1 MRSRVPGAGADRCR
15 LRQEAPQRLGPADR
29 RGRIPAWTRSGL
41 SSQPP
46 RPSLSPTGS
55 GQTIRR
61 SSPHAP
67 PPLTPHPPKPTP
79 TSASNDSLRGPA
91 GCQARSRGA
100 HPAPPAFPGPRSP
113 SSDPRRR
120 GSRLRSLLRQLPRPA
135 RAHWWSCAAPP
146 ELPNQSPGLAPC
158 SQRGGAAAGGGSRE
172 APPPAAGPASSRPH
186 RYLGSPEI
194 LPGRGLRPLAGPGGY
209 GCFPTLCPPAISA
222 WQGQERTPALG
233 GGYEAQCV
241 LGEGRSEISHWM
253 GPRPRAREKGLEW

>member
-135 RAHWWSCAAPP
+135 RAHWWSCAAPLRSCPIRAQDSRPAPRGEGPRRAVAP
-146 ELPNQSPGLAPC
+146 ERHLPLRRDRPRHAPIATWGPPK
-158 SQRGGAAAGGGSRE
+158 SFQAAAC
-172 APPPAAGPASSRPH
+172 AP
-186 RYLGSPEI
+186 
-194 LPGRGLRPLAGPGGY
+194 
-209 GCFPTLCPPAISA
+209 
-222 WQGQERTPALG
+222 
-233 GGYEAQCV
+233 
-241 LGEGRSEISHWM
+241 
-253 GPRPRAREKGLEW
+253 

>member
-1 MRSRVPGAGADRCR
+1 MRSRVPGASADRCR
-15 LRQEAPQRLGPADR
+15 LREAPQRLGPADG

-61 SSPHAP
+61 SSPASRSP
-67 PPLTPHPPKPTP
+67 ALDPASLKPTP
-79 TSASNDSLRGPA
+79 TSAPNDSLRGPA

-120 GSRLRSLLRQLPRPA
+120 GSKAALAPPPAAAPGARSLVEPRGPPPA
-135 RAHWWSCAAPP
+135 S
-146 ELPNQSPGLAPC
+146 PNQSPGLSPG
-158 SQRGGAAAGGGSRE
+158 SRRGGAAAGGGSRA

-186 RYLGSPEI
+186 RPAPGYLESPEI
-194 LPGRGLRPLAGPGGY
+194 LPGRAPRPLAGPGGY

-222 WQGQERTPALG
+222 WQGQVRT
-233 GGYEAQCV
+233 
-241 LGEGRSEISHWM
+241 
-253 GPRPRAREKGLEW
+253 PRPRGRG